1 MVPWMSK
8 EDQCSGHIQR
18 LPEMEH
24 LIEWLYSLV
33 QSSWGGIQYTSESC
47 LLPCSLLSA
56 HATYQASGT
65 HSILQYNYISLHF
78 DERVAVEQIL
88 LFYNSENLLVEIG
101 SCLGLWLGL
110 SAVGVF
116 DLLVIAVFKI
126 KEWFNK
132 HKLHQNQDQVI
143 NQSVTTFEHRKLGSG
158 VRAALKKNKS
168 RSLSKSHLSI

>member
-8 EDQCSGHIQR
+8 EDQCSGHIHL
-18 LPEMEH
+18 LPKMEH

-33 QSSWGGIQYTSESC
+33 QSSWGGIQYKSKSC

-65 HSILQYNYISLHF
+65 STILTHNYISLHF
-78 DERVAVEQIL
+78 DESVAVERIVL
-88 LFYNSENLLVEIG
+88 SYDSATLLVEIG

-116 DLLVIAVFKI
+116 DILVIAVFKT
-126 KEWFNK
+126 KGWFNK
-132 HKLHQNQDQVI
+132 HKLHQNQVQVI
-143 NQSVTTFEHRKLGSG
+143 HQSMTTLE
-158 VRAALKKNKS
+158 NK
-168 RSLSKSHLSI
+168 